1 MSLEQQGETGMGF
14 CLDFSPSKT
23 VGTATEKLLVGSQDV
38 AYDLPK
44 LKELGVTHILNVG
57 INIANAFPHVS
68 RCAKYMQLGQ
78 SYPTVVQCFTRTRFL
93 TSFSG
98 SHPASLSLAI
108 WFRLTVLQVPGR
120 WVRAWK
126 RGY

>member
-1 MSLEQQGETGMGF
+1 MHASRSHELLPPFFLQFVERRDATGAVSLEQQGETGMGF

-57 INIANAFPHVS
+57 INIPNAFPHVS
-68 RCAKYMQLGQ
+68 CCVKYMELGQ
-78 SYPTVVQCFTRTRFL
+78 SYPWV
-93 TSFSG
+93 SS
-98 SHPASLSLAI
+98 
-108 WFRLTVLQVPGR
+108 VLH
-120 WVRAWK
+120 ALDF
-126 RGY
+126 

>member
-1 MSLEQQGETGMGF
+1 MGF

-57 INIANAFPHVS
+57 INIPNAFPHVS
-68 RCAKYMQLGQ
+68 CCVKYN
-78 SYPTVVQCFTRTRFL
+78 YATR
-93 TSFSG
+93 
-98 SHPASLSLAI
+98 P
-108 WFRLTVLQVPGR
+108 VLPHGCPVLH
-120 WVRAWK
+120 ALDF
-126 RGY
+126 